1 MMRIGYFN
9 ISQRSDYELNAKTPA
24 QRKAAQRLRD
34 RERGLVEILVK
45 VRIDRVDEMREI
57 EVKLQKK
64 KRSNKA

>member
-1 MMRIGYFN
+1 M
-9 ISQRSDYELNAKTPA
+9 NAKTPA